1 MSLAPR
7 PGKGHSA
14 CQEEGL
20 ALTRPLP
27 CVWMSKLSFP
37 IQRLKWEQ
45 RQGLRRV
52 GRVSSTLQRMSV
64 FFLTM
69 DLSTP
74 STTPVHTQH
83 TQHTPSA
90 HSNPPFC
97 LSPRKKHTSGKGKAD
112 FTGGLHGLQQTWQV
126 SFLHREPCGLV
137 GDKNLYWGQCLSRQV
152 GGSPCASAGCF
163 PSGNLEF
170 GQKVTLDT
178 ESSLVPRPGGQN
190 VSYVT
195 PL

>member
-7 PGKGHSA
+7 PGKGPLCMPRGGAGSHKAPSMCLDVQA
-14 CQEEGL
+14 LVPDTETQVGTETGAQESGEGQFH
-20 ALTRPLP
+20 TSEDEYFLP
-27 CVWMSKLSFP
+27 DHGP
-37 IQRLKWEQ
+37 
-45 RQGLRRV
+45 
-52 GRVSSTLQRMSV
+52 
-64 FFLTM
+64 
-69 DLSTP
+69 
-74 STTPVHTQH
+74 QH

-97 LSPRKKHTSGKGKAD
+97 LSPRKEHTSGKGNAGL
-112 FTGGLHGLQQTWQV
+112 TGGLHGLQQTWQV
-126 SFLHREPCGLV
+126 SFLHREPCCLV

-152 GGSPCASAGCF
+152 GGSLCAPAGCF

-178 ESSLVPRPGGQN
+178 ATSLVPWPGGRN